1 MRRMANPRGC
11 PENMKPVNTR
21 SKEEQKM
28 ICAKGGRASGV
39 ARKRKAD
46 LRKAAQ
52 DFLLGK
58 YQFPDRVMPMSGE
71 ALMMA
76 GLMENLNSPG
86 SKNWAK
92 AMEIMLRLSGAD
104 LTAEEIRKIKA
115 DTMLSK
121 EKARQIQAELE
132 PPDTAVQDDGFIDA
146 LGVTATEDWKD
157 YKEEAAD
164 AEEKPDAPDGSV

>member
-1 MRRMANPRGC
+1 MRRMANEQNLMPVEELNARRT
-11 PENMKPVNTR
+11 PEERREHARKAG
-21 SKEEQKM
+21 K
-28 ICAKGGRASGV
+28 ASGV

-58 YQFPDRVMPMSGE
+58 YEFPDRVMPMSGE

-86 SKNWAK
+86 SKNWPK

-121 EKARQIQAELE
+121 AKARQIQAELE

-146 LGVTATEDWKD
+146 LGATAAEDWKD

>member
-1 MRRMANPRGC
+1 MRRMANPQNLVPNEMRT
-11 PENMKPVNTR
+11 PSERRENARKAG
-21 SKEEQKM
+21 K
-28 ICAKGGRASGV
+28 ASGV

-58 YQFPDRVMPMSGE
+58 YKFPDRVMPMSGE

-121 EKARQIQAELE
+121 AKARQIQAELE

-146 LGVTATEDWKD
+146 LGATAAEDWKD
-157 YKEEAAD
+157 YKGEAAD